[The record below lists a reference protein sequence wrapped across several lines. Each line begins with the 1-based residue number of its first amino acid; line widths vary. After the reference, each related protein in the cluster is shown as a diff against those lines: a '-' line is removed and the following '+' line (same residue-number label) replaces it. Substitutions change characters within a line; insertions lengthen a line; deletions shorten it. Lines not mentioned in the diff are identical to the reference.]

1 MALLEKPITTQEEID
16 AIIGDRLKR
25 EREASAKKYEGW
37 TSPEDRKKLEDGHA
51 VELKKLQDAA
61 AAQEAAIKEKDALI
75 AEGNRYKTDLEK
87 TRIALNAGLKAE
99 YADRLRGEN
108 ADEWKADAELLAK
121 DFKAA
126 HQTGP
131 LGNPDPKPADG
142 SVTEAN
148 GKRFAEWA
156 EKQFNS

>member
-16 AIIGDRLKR
+16 AIIGERLKR
-25 EREASAKKYEGW
+25 ERETSAKKYEGW
-37 TSPEDRKKLEDGHA
+37 ISPEDQKKLTDGHA
-51 VELKKLQDAA
+51 AELKKLQDAA

-99 YADRLRGEN
+99 YADRLRGGN

-126 HQTGP
+126 HQAAP
-131 LGNPDPKPADG
+131 LGNPDPGPA
-142 SVTEAN
+142 SQSTTQAN
-148 GKRFAEWA
+148 GKKFAEWA
-156 EKQFNS
+156 EKQFNT